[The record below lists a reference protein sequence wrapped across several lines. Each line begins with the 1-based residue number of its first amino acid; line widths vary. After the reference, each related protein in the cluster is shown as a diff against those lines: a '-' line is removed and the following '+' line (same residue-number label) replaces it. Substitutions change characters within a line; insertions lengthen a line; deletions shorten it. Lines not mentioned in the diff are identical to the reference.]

1 MKNSDKHSHNK
12 PLNRYTAM
20 YSTGWRHIPALL
32 MVAVGG
38 HVSLAQPSN
47 EYETLFR
54 EMTING
60 IAENPASTPIM
71 ARRDTIE
78 LHYACKTTD
87 NKRTPF
93 LFSVTLSAENS
104 GLRRTETINAST
116 VKYTGLPEDTYTFTV
131 FSYVPGQWKTTPKT
145 LQFIVNTANAPKRVR
160 PMPDDEN
167 EDDDTVQTS
176 AKTDTVAKGSPVDSS
191 MPWIPIATTAGVLAL
206 AGGVYYAI
214 KKNKPKTAPFQ
225 TTQTTTSNS
234 SKDLMNN
241 NEEKMQQLMTENA
254 QLRAELA
261 ALRGQFD
268 AMQVRGDELYKRN
281 KELEDSIDKISKHKN
296 ELEELQN
303 QKDELFA
310 MVIHDMKNPAG
321 LIKGLVEL
329 LRSYDLSATEQNE
342 VLDDLV
348 ETSRKIVALS
358 QEVCKVMALESGHMN
373 LNYDKTPIENII
385 QTVTKR
391 NESAAKLKSMGI
403 MLELPSDLP
412 EVHIDMNK
420 IEEVLDNLVNNA
432 IKYSHNGGKIRIRAY
447 KQDKEMVVE
456 VSDNGLGLSEED
468 IKNAFQRGAKLS
480 ARPTAGELSSGLG
493 LWLVKRIVEE
503 HKGRVWVRS
512 ALGRGSTFAFQVP
525 IEPPR

>member
-1 MKNSDKHSHNK
+1 MVQ
-12 PLNRYTAM
+12 PLYNGKSYTI
-20 YSTGWRHIPALL
+20 GWKHIPALVL
-32 MVAVGG
+32 LALGS
-38 HVSLAQPSN
+38 HTALAQPSN
-47 EYETLFR
+47 DYETLIR

-60 IAENPASTPIM
+60 IVENPASTPIM
-71 ARRDTIE
+71 GRRDTIA
-78 LHYACKTTD
+78 LQYACKTTD
-87 NKRTPF
+87 DKRMPF
-93 LFSVTLSAENS
+93 LFSVTLTAEKS
-104 GLRRTETINAST
+104 GLRRTETINASS
-116 VKYTGLPEDTYTFTV
+116 VKYTGLPEDTYLFTV
-131 FSYVPGQWKTTPKT
+131 FSYAPGQWKTEPKIIRFT
-145 LQFIVNTANAPKRVR
+145 VNTANAPKRVR
-160 PMPDDEN
+160 PVPKPEN
-167 EDDDTVQTS
+167 EENDSTLQKQKDS
-176 AKTDTVAKGSPVDSS
+176 LSKAMPSDSS
-191 MPWIPIATTAGVLAL
+191 LPWVPIATSAGVLAL
-206 AGGVYYAI
+206 AGGAYYAI
-214 KKNKPKTAPFQ
+214 RKNKPQSVPLPFQ
-225 TTQTTTSNS
+225 TNDNISANS
-234 SKDLMNN
+234 SKDIMNSS
-241 NEEKMQQLMTENA
+241 EERNQQLITENA

-261 ALRGQFD
+261 ALRGQID

-281 KELEDSIDKISKHKN
+281 KELEDSIDKISKNKN
-296 ELEELQN
+296 ELEELQK

-329 LRSYDLSATEQNE
+329 LRSYDLSASEQGE

-373 LNYDKTPIENII
+373 LNYETTSVENII
-385 QTVTKR
+385 QLVARR

-403 MLELPSDLP
+403 MLEIPSDLP
-412 EVHIDMNK
+412 EVHLDVNK
-420 IEEVLDNLVNNA
+420 IEDVVDNLVNNA

-512 ALGRGSTFAFQVP
+512 ALGRGSTFAFQLP

>member
-1 MKNSDKHSHNK
+1 MAE
-12 PLNRYTAM
+12 PLNNGKSYIV
-20 YSTGWRHIPALL
+20 GWRHLPALL
-32 MVAVGG
+32 LLALGSDSVI
-38 HVSLAQPSN
+38 AQPTDM
-47 EYETLFR
+47 YETLIR

-60 IAENPASTPIM
+60 VEENPASTPIM
-71 ARRDTIE
+71 GRRDTIA
-78 LHYACKTTD
+78 LQYACKTT
-87 NKRTPF
+87 NEKRMPF
-93 LFSVTLSAENS
+93 LFSVTLAAEKS
-104 GLRRTETINAST
+104 GLRRTETINASS

-131 FSYVPGQWKTTPKT
+131 FSYVPGQWKTEPKT
-145 LQFIVNTANAPKRVR
+145 IRFTVNTANAPKRVR
-160 PMPDDEN
+160 PLPKTEN
-167 EDDDTVQTS
+167 EDNDEDSTQQKQQDSLSKVMPS
-176 AKTDTVAKGSPVDSS
+176 DSS
-191 MPWIPIATTAGVLAL
+191 LPWVPITSIAGILAL
-206 AGGVYYAI
+206 AGGAYFAI
-214 KKNKPKTAPFQ
+214 KKNKTKPLPFQ
-225 TTQTTTSNS
+225 NNLNISENS
-234 SKDLMNN
+234 SKDIMNSS
-241 NEEKMQQLMTENA
+241 EEKNQQLVAENA

-261 ALRGQFD
+261 ALRGQID

-281 KELEDSIDKISKHKN
+281 KELEDSIDKISKNKN
-296 ELEELQN
+296 ELEELQK

-329 LRSYDLSATEQNE
+329 LRSYDLSASEQGE

-373 LNYDKTPIENII
+373 LNYETTSVENII
-385 QTVTKR
+385 QLVARR

-403 MLELPSDLP
+403 MLEIPSDLP
-412 EVHIDMNK
+412 EVHLDVHK
-420 IEEVLDNLVNNA
+420 IEDVVDNLVNNA

-512 ALGRGSTFAFQVP
+512 SLGRGSTFAFQLP